1 MFSFFAFQ
9 KMLAYRVESNK
20 AGAEYQEQVLAD
32 WQTSKPSDN
41 KEGCLL
47 SQNIQVMK
55 KEDILAGVCFKY
67 KGDRYVI
74 MENPNSGD
82 LYINQYSSGTYYA
95 NISKIRNESMSVFGL
110 FFGKVVTNTLYY
122 KDLIKVA

>member
-1 MFSFFAFQ
+1 
-9 KMLAYRVESNK
+9 MLAYRVESNK

-55 KEDILAGVCFKY
+55 KEDILAGVSFKLKDGSGHVFKY
-67 KGDRYVI
+67 QLDTLVYLVKAVPGGVW
-74 MENPNSGD
+74 
-82 LYINQYSSGTYYA
+82 YYA
-95 NISKIRNESMSVFGL
+95 SIEMMNDAYMVVFTT
-110 FFGKVVTNTLYY
+110 FFDRLVKRKLYY
-122 KDLIKVA
+122 KDLIKA